1 MEKKTISKTMQNSNQ
16 RNPTNSNI
24 TTFIL
29 TLITIALIVIVII
42 LSSGPRKVEKYM
54 NRIYKLQEQ
63 FKIEDNEGRKKVAKK
78 LESAWITLA
87 KNIQHN
93 LTRIMKRNKT
103 VNGDPIIEDHDEW
116 KDGIERLKVTVLGET
131 TISEGTHTIN
141 KKYLHMCDV
150 NHPDDNTLAH
160 VLIHEYAHVI
170 NSTIGHDEKW
180 TRLFDIIQDVA
191 HKEGWFDRHKK
202 VELSTYCGGRYMG

>member
-1 MEKKTISKTMQNSNQ
+1 MEKNILQRRMNDNS
-16 RNPTNSNI
+16 TNSSI
-24 TTFIL
+24 TIFIL
-29 TLITIALIVIVII
+29 TLITIGLIVITII
-42 LSSGPRKVEKYM
+42 LSSGPRKIEKYM
-54 NRIYKLQEQ
+54 NRIYKLREQ

-78 LESAWITLA
+78 LDSAWIHLA

-93 LTRIMKRNKT
+93 LIRIMKRNKT
-103 VNGDPIIEDHDEW
+103 INDDLIIEDKHELH
-116 KDGIERLKVTVLGET
+116 DGIERLKVTVLGET

-150 NHPDDNTLAH
+150 DHPDDNTLAH

-180 TRLFDIIQDVA
+180 TRLFDILQDVA

-202 VELSTYCGGRYMG
+202 VELSTYCGGRYIG